1 MLPGDGD
8 QQAATRSEHAS
19 DRASQHVPE
28 RASQHSPQHAS
39 ERASQHSPQH
49 ASDRASKRLVAGRYL
64 LHDVLGSGGMG
75 RVWSAHDQLLD
86 RRVAAKELHIV
97 SHGDEEQHRIRMRRA
112 IREARAVA
120 RVPHPH
126 VVGVHDLV
134 ESDDRLWIVMELV
147 EGPSLAGRVAETGP
161 LTPQHAA
168 TLGLQLLDALEAVHA
183 AGTLHRDVKPAN
195 VLLRPNG
202 SAVLT
207 DFGIAALDDGEF
219 LTTTGELI
227 GSIEFMA
234 PERVMGTETGPASDL
249 WSLGATL
256 ATVCGGQSPFRRSA
270 PTATLHAVAYEEPV
284 LDERLGP
291 LRPVV
296 EALLLKSPDE
306 RLSAAGARSAL
317 GRVAAGEA
325 DAGPLPSPTARVFP
339 PSSPA
344 TDADA
349 NTVTNGHARLVPAG
363 DTGAT
368 ALHTMSL
375 APSHRQSS
383 RPSGPNRLLW
393 ALAGTAVLVGG
404 VGGGLFLTGV
414 LPLKEDAVK
423 EDPVKQAPVKE
434 GPKTTTTSQVV
445 RSTTGWQRVTGVT
458 VQRGDRVTVRFTSG
472 EWTVDHRNMPMT
484 GPAGYDAN
492 TDARLAGAMSCKIK
506 PAAPF
511 GTLLARL
518 AGEQA
523 SPAQVVGRKLTFQA
537 ARNGALQLG
546 INDATNCGHDNRGSL
561 TVQVSVTHQ
570 P

>member
-8 QQAATRSEHAS
+8 QQAATRTEHAS
-19 DRASQHVPE
+19 DRASQHAPE
-28 RASQHSPQHAS
+28 RAS
-39 ERASQHSPQH
+39 E
-49 ASDRASKRLVAGRYL
+49 RLVAGRYL

-75 RVWSAHDQLLD
+75 RVWRAHDQLLD

-147 EGPSLAGRVAETGP
+147 EGPSLAGRVAETGR

-344 TDADA
+344 TDA
-349 NTVTNGHARLVPAG
+349 NTVTSGRARHAPAG

-375 APSHRQSS
+375 TPSHRQSS
-383 RPSGPNRLLW
+383 RPSGPKRLLW

-404 VGGGLFLTGV
+404 IGGGLFLTGV

-423 EDPVKQAPVKE
+423 EDPVKEDAVKE
-434 GPKTTTTSQVV
+434 DPKTTTTSQVV
-445 RSTTGWQRVTGVT
+445 RSTTGWQRVNGVT
-458 VQRGDRVTVRFTSG
+458 VQRGDQVTVRFASG

-492 TDARLAGAMSCKIK
+492 TDALLAGAMSCKIK
-506 PAAPF
+506 PVAPF

-537 ARNGALQLG
+537 ARNGALQLA
-546 INDATNCGHDNRGSL
+546 INDAESCGHDNRGSL